1 VIQVETY
8 VKVLNIEALTM
19 VDMVN
24 KDILPA
30 ISRYGSD
37 LADAIIKKKQALP
50 NLTCTYEAE
59 TLNLLSNLTD
69 AVYNGVKALELAIK
83 EAKTNTDS
91 FALAKAFETDV
102 LPKMKAIRAAVDHAE
117 CITGAE
123 AWPYPT
129 YAELLFGV
137 R

>member
-1 VIQVETY
+1 
-8 VKVLNIEALTM
+8 M

-30 ISRYGSD
+30 ISKYGKE
-37 LADAIIKKKQALP
+37 LGEAIVRKKQAIANIP
-50 NLTCTYEAE
+50 CIYETE
-59 TLNLLSNLTD
+59 TLTLLSNLTD
-69 AVYNGVKALELAIK
+69 SIYHGVKALELAIK
-83 EAKTNTDS
+83 EVKSNKDS
-91 FALAKAFETDV
+91 FALAKAFETEV
-102 LPKMKAIRAAVDHAE
+102 LPKMKALRLAVDHAE
-117 CITGAE
+117 CITGSE